1 MILGSDIP
9 FLEIRTGCLILNGR
23 GFSYQKVR
31 VNRNKTNLQEDEK
44 FMNSN
49 NREYELVYS
58 QEEMEQRIEQLK
70 MHGYSENDIHVLAR
84 DKDVFNSYDS
94 NSNVNKHEAESFSSK
109 FKSFFS
115 GDDSVHTQLKDLN
128 LDESTTERYS
138 EDIKK
143 GAILLYTDG
152 QADHRARDNASSFG
166 DDTRTADIDESKR
179 NTAFTP
185 FGRDI
190 ERDGKKFNDEKIR
203 DRDVNFDKASAG
215 EPTDEY
221 EPTPQDIARDS
232 ERIYTSEVR
241 REDQHGD
248 PSYSNKSKDS
258 RLEGETIHPTTDQP
272 KDEGSLREKNFDHEP
287 QLESEAQD
295 DDLNRESG
303 VNRRQDEPSPG
314 VDPNLGP
321 APFGRDSEEEKLLR
335 DQGGPDDSISNK
347 GEDRSNTVDPQNDVD
362 NRLHDNEPED
372 FRDDLLK
379 KNSSPPDPR
388 LF

>member
-1 MILGSDIP
+1 MKH
-9 FLEIRTGCLILNGR
+9 T
-23 GFSYQKVR
+23 
-31 VNRNKTNLQEDEK
+31 
-44 FMNSN
+44 
-49 NREYELVYS
+49 NREFEMVYS

-94 NSNVNKHEAESFSSK
+94 KLNVDKHEAESLSTK

-115 GDDSVHTQLKDLN
+115 GEDTVHTQLRDLE
-128 LDESTTERYS
+128 LDESVIDSYS

-152 QADHRARDNASSFG
+152 NAVNQERENSSTFSDG
-166 DDTRTADIDESKR
+166 NRTGAIDESKR

-190 ERDGKKFNDEKIR
+190 ERDGQKFNDEKIR
-203 DRDVNFDKASAG
+203 DRDVMGTSNGDRNDND
-215 EPTDEY
+215 EPSYRT
-221 EPTPQDIARDS
+221 IAQDS
-232 ERIYTSEVR
+232 EKIYTSEVR
-241 REDQHGD
+241 REDQHGH
-248 PSYSNKSKDS
+248 PKYGKKTKDS
-258 RLEGETIHPTTDQP
+258 RLEGDSIHPTSDRKP
-272 KDEGSLREKNFDHEP
+272 EDEGSLKEKSFDHEP
-287 QLESEAQD
+287 QLETEAQD
-295 DDLNRESG
+295 EDLNREEG

-335 DQGGPDDSISNK
+335 NDNQDKGTGNSPDDPKNALD
-347 GEDRSNTVDPQNDVD
+347 GHDEVD
-362 NRLHDNEPED
+362 NRHNPRDARPFHED
-372 FRDDLLK
+372 VEK
-379 KNSSPPDPR
+379 KTATPPTPR

>member
-1 MILGSDIP
+1 MK
-9 FLEIRTGCLILNGR
+9 ET
-23 GFSYQKVR
+23 
-31 VNRNKTNLQEDEK
+31 
-44 FMNSN
+44 
-49 NREYELVYS
+49 NREFELVYS

-84 DKDVFNSYDS
+84 DKEVFDSYESQSDVD
-94 NSNVNKHEAESFSSK
+94 KHEAESFSSK

-115 GDDSVHTQLKDLN
+115 GEDTVRTQLNDLD
-128 LDESTTERYS
+128 LDSSSIDRYS

-152 QADHRARDNASSFG
+152 NSLSRERENTSSFG
-166 DDTRTADIDESKR
+166 DDTRDVDIDESKR

-190 ERDGKKFNDEKIR
+190 ERDGNKFNDEKIR
-203 DRDVNFDKASAG
+203 DRDVRADDVDDTRPDGLSSR
-215 EPTDEY
+215 T
-221 EPTPQDIARDS
+221 IAEDS

-248 PSYSNKSKDS
+248 PGYANKSKDS
-258 RLEGETIHPTTDQP
+258 RLEGANIHPTTDAKP
-272 KDEGSLREKNFDHEP
+272 EDEGSLKEKSFDHEP
-287 QLESEAQD
+287 QLETEAQE
-295 DDLNRESG
+295 DDLNREEG

-321 APFGRDSEEEKLLR
+321 APFGRDSEEEHLIR
-335 DQGGPDDSISNK
+335 DNDDQNN
-347 GEDRSNTVDPQNDVD
+347 GNRNAHDDPKHMLDGHDDVD
-362 NRLHDNEPED
+362 NRHNPRDERPFHED
-372 FRDDLLK
+372 LEK
-379 KNSSPPDPR
+379 KTSTPPTPR